1 MNRKVSYLKTEAN
14 NFRITGLESSR
25 EWIALA
31 FNQSLPHSDKGSPI
45 TMHLEPL
52 FFGKK
57 FHTLS
62 EVTKKVK
69 GMNWFVLVG
78 IFLAMV
84 FLAEKTKFFQEVAQA
99 IYHAPLIIFA
109 GAVIF
114 VVKITMIKS
123 VNICL
128 DILKWIFN
136 DA

>member
-1 MNRKVSYLKTEAN
+1 
-14 NFRITGLESSR
+14 
-25 EWIALA
+25 
-31 FNQSLPHSDKGSPI
+31 
-45 TMHLEPL
+45 
-52 FFGKK
+52 
-57 FHTLS
+57 
-62 EVTKKVK
+62 
-69 GMNWFVLVG
+69 MNWFVLVG

-99 IYHAPLIIFA
+99 IYYAPLILFA

-114 VVKITMIKS
+114 VIKITMIKS